1 SDTFLGWLRG
11 ITKHKVVDFHRRGAK
26 FPMVV
31 GGSAFAELMSE
42 LPNQVND
49 QPGPD
54 PLQETGLLYQR
65 ALELIQTEFQDTTW
79 RAFWATSIDG
89 RPVRDVA
96 LDLQISEMAVRQAKS
111 RVLRRLR
118 ATFALPE

>member
-1 SDTFLGWLRG
+1 
-11 ITKHKVVDFHRRGAK
+11 
-26 FPMVV
+26 VV